1 MKSFENIFKSIDE
14 DDIEYIYLL
23 FFDIKGLIHTVQTFS
38 KDAYRILSYGLS
50 LNISDIEGF
59 DTMKIINLIPIPATF
74 TILPWRPQQGNAP
87 V

>member
-38 KDAYRILSYGLS
+38 KDAYRILSY
-50 LNISDIEGF
+50 
-59 DTMKIINLIPIPATF
+59 
-74 TILPWRPQQGNAP
+74 
-87 V
+87 